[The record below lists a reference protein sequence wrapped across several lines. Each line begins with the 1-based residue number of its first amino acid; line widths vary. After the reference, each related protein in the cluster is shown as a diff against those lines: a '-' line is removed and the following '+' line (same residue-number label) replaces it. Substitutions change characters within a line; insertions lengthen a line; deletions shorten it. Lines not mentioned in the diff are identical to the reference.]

1 MNPIQKTLRAQFIEI
16 NQDYKPG
23 SGKPRR
29 YEILFIHEGTVT
41 GQNNNGEPAR
51 HTFSRQVL
59 QESAALWENV
69 SVFVDHS
76 FWGQS
81 VRDLGGVLSN
91 AAWSEEFGGL
101 TAELTP
107 AGPSKEIIVELA
119 NIMLVQGLTPD
130 VGFSADVLLTA
141 DATGNVIRILQPL
154 SVDLVID
161 PAFAS
166 KFIRVL
172 NSKGVREMVPT
183 NPAPPQPVAGAD
195 ENAVHETR
203 TTLNALVLDTALALS
218 DLSDKSKTA
227 IRTSFKTAQV
237 ITPADVTAAIQAMRD
252 ANAEATAGAEI
263 KGPARAHAM
272 FSSDDQIKAAV
283 DDLVG
288 APREKGAENLVV
300 AKLTGLKEAYISM
313 TGDRGLT
320 GGFFRDRIQ
329 FQHTTASFPAL
340 VASALNKALVREW
353 EQLGR
358 AGYDWWTKIC
368 AIEHFENLND
378 IRWNMFGTVASIP
391 TVAEGAEYTEL
402 QLGDNVETSAFVKKG
417 GYVGLTLETI
427 DRDDGRK
434 LRQIPREL
442 AFAGL
447 REISALVAAIFTD
460 ATGTGPLL
468 ADGGR
473 LFNANAVTT
482 AGGHANLLV
491 AALGTDFSKWDL
503 AAAAMYNQPMLVK
516 NAAGYYGTG
525 KKMAIEPKYC
535 LVPRTLKAAAEA
547 LFIPRWAGTVEAA
560 IAATGGPTY
569 GGFVEPITV
578 PEWTSAT
585 NWAAVADPRVMPGIM
600 VGERFG
606 LVPQIFVAGSENDPA
621 MFANDEQRI
630 KVRHF
635 IAVGVAD
642 FRPLH
647 KTNV

>member
-29 YEILFIHEGTVT
+29 YEILFIHEG
-41 GQNNNGEPAR
+41 QANGF
-51 HTFSRQVL
+51 TFSRQVL
-59 QESAALWENV
+59 QESAALWENA

-141 DATGNVIRILQPL
+141 DATGNVTRILKPL

-172 NSKGVREMVPT
+172 NSKGVREMEPIK
-183 NPAPPQPVAGAD
+183 PAPPQPVAGAD

-203 TTLNALVLDTALALS
+203 TILNALVLDTALGLS
-218 DLSDKSKTA
+218 ELSDKSKAA
-227 IRTSFKTAQV
+227 IRASFKTAQV
-237 ITPADVTAAIQAMRD
+237 ITPADIQAAIQAMRD
-252 ANAEATAGAEI
+252 ANAEANAGAEI
-263 KGPARAHAM
+263 KGPARASSM
-272 FSSDDQIKAAV
+272 FNSDDQIKAAV

-288 APREKGAENLVV
+288 APREKGAENLQV
-300 AKLTGLKEAYISM
+300 AKFTGLKEAYVSM

-320 GGFFRDRIQ
+320 GGYFRDRIQ

-358 AGYDWWTKIC
+358 AGYDWWQKIV
-368 AIEHFENLND
+368 AVEHFENLND
-378 IRWNMFGTVASIP
+378 IRWNMLGTVASIP

-434 LRQIPREL
+434 LRQVPREL

-447 REISALVAAIFTD
+447 REISALVAALFTD

-473 LFNANAVTT
+473 LFNATAVTT
-482 AGGHANLLV
+482 LTGHANLLT

-516 NAAGYYGTG
+516 NATGFYGTG

-535 LVPRTLKAAAEA
+535 LVPRALKAAAEA
-547 LFIPRWAGTVEAA
+547 LFIPRWAGTVDAA

-600 VGERFG
+600 IGERFG
-606 LVPQIFVAGSENDPA
+606 LVPQIFVAGGENDPA
-621 MFANDEQRI
+621 MFANDESRI

-635 IAVGVAD
+635 IAVGIAD
-642 FRPLH
+642 WRPLH